1 VENETSRA
9 TQYFD
14 QGFSCSQSIVAA
26 FGVEYGLDLQQ
37 ALRVAGAFGGGMA
50 RMGETCGAVTG
61 ALMVI
66 GLLYGKTRPEDEAA
80 KEKTYQVVHQFVDQ
94 FKAQNGSILCR
105 DLLGC
110 DLSTPEGS
118 QKAREAHLF
127 KTLCPIYVGNSAE
140 ILRKLSE
147 EGQA

>member
-1 VENETSRA
+1 MENEIDLA
-9 TQYFD
+9 TTWFD
-14 QGFSCSQSIVAA
+14 QGFSCAQSIVTA
-26 FGVEYGLDLQQ
+26 FGVQFGLDTQQ

-80 KEKTYQVVHQFVDQ
+80 KEKTYRVVHQFVDR

-105 DLLGC
+105 ELLGC

-118 QKAREAHLF
+118 QKARESHLF
-127 KTLCPIYVGNSAE
+127 KALCPVYVRNSAE
-140 ILRKLSE
+140 ILRKLIE
-147 EGQA
+147 EGRA

>member
-1 VENETSRA
+1 MENKADIAAEW
-9 TQYFD
+9 FD
-14 QGFSCSQSIVAA
+14 QGFSCAQAVVAA
-26 FGVEYGLDLQQ
+26 FGGQYGLDSEQ

-66 GLLYGKTRPEDEAA
+66 GLLYGKTRSEDDAA
-80 KEKTYQVVHQFVDQ
+80 KEKTYLVVHQFVDK

-110 DLSTPEGS
+110 DLSTPGGS
-118 QKAREAHLF
+118 QKARQENSF
-127 KTLCPIYVGNSAE
+127 KTLCPLYVRNSAD
-140 ILRKLSE
+140 ILLDLIE

>member
-1 VENETSRA
+1 MGNETEKA
-9 TQYFD
+9 LEHFG
-14 QGFSCSQSIVAA
+14 QGFSCAQSIVAG

-37 ALRVAGAFGGGMA
+37 ALRVAGAFGSGMA
-50 RMGETCGAVTG
+50 RLGETCGVVTG

-80 KEKTYQVVHQFVDQ
+80 KDKTYQEARRFVDE
-94 FKAQNGSILCR
+94 FIAQNGSILCR

-110 DLSTPEGS
+110 DLSTPDGS
-118 QKAREAHLF
+118 QKARELNLF
-127 KTLCPIYVGNSAE
+127 KTLCPVYVGNSAE
-140 ILRKLSE
+140 ILRNMIQ